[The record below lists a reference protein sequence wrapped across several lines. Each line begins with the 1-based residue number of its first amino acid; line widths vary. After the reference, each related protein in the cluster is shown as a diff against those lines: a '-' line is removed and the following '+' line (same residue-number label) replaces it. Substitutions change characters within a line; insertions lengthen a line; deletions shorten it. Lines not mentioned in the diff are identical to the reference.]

1 MTPTTPPAVRR
12 RSRIPTTT
20 AATPPARMRRKI
32 ASSGRRGALL
42 ASVAFFLAIHAAT
55 ASGQPKSFQ
64 SCMNA
69 AQTQLQMDTCANIEL
84 ASADAAEQVLYRE
97 VLKVASHRPVGLNEA
112 RHAEAAWMEYRDAYV
127 RAMYPARNKLARYG
141 SAYPMEVAL
150 LRARLTR
157 EHSAQL
163 RDLLEQYSR
172 YR

>member
-1 MTPTTPPAVRR
+1 
-12 RSRIPTTT
+12 
-20 AATPPARMRRKI
+20 
-32 ASSGRRGALL
+32 
-42 ASVAFFLAIHAAT
+42 
-55 ASGQPKSFQ
+55 
-64 SCMNA
+64 MNA

-84 ASADAAEQVLYRE
+84 ARADAAEQVLYHD
-97 VLKVASHRPVGLNEA
+97 VLKVALHRSVGLNEV

-141 SAYPMEVAL
+141 SAYPMEVDL

-163 RDLLEQYSR
+163 RDLLKQYSQ